1 MIEALKRIL
10 PAPLW
15 RITRACGTAVITPF
29 RFSFRTGHWGS
40 SLRSKAI
47 DVSGNPLPW
56 YTYPAID
63 FLAARRFDGKTV
75 LEFGGGQSTLWWS
88 PRTRHVTTIEADPDW
103 FRYLEDKMPGNV
115 ALHHVPRDGRAKA
128 TTAIRNL
135 IAQSGKFDIIVID
148 GHYREEMVDVA
159 FDVLNYGGCIVIDN
173 SESYGMFDLLKNRNC
188 RRIDFFGFAPGN
200 SRRHCTSIVYVGDC
214 FLLSPQFPIPSPER

>member
-88 PRTRHVTTIEADPDW
+88 PRTRHVTTIEADPD
-103 FRYLEDKMPGNV
+103 
-115 ALHHVPRDGRAKA
+115 
-128 TTAIRNL
+128 
-135 IAQSGKFDIIVID
+135 
-148 GHYREEMVDVA
+148 
-159 FDVLNYGGCIVIDN
+159 
-173 SESYGMFDLLKNRNC
+173 
-188 RRIDFFGFAPGN
+188 
-200 SRRHCTSIVYVGDC
+200 
-214 FLLSPQFPIPSPER
+214 

>member
-1 MIEALKRIL
+1 ML
-10 PAPLW
+10 
-15 RITRACGTAVITPF
+15 F
-29 RFSFRTGHWGS
+29 RS
-40 SLRSKAI
+40 
-47 DVSGNPLPW
+47 
-56 YTYPAID
+56 
-63 FLAARRFDGKTV
+63 

-159 FDVLNYGGCIVIDN
+159 FDVLNDGGCIVIDN